1 MAHRQH
7 IILRHST
14 VVQKLLLVP
23 LSIPPEADAVEPSH
37 LKWCQSGTLPLDS
50 PPLDEHAA
58 DW

>member
-7 IILRHST
+7 IIMGHST
-14 VVQKLLLVP
+14 VPQKLLLVP
-23 LSIPPEADAVEPSH
+23 LLIPPEAVAVEPGH
-37 LKWCQSGTLPLDS
+37 PKWCQSGTLPLDS